1 MKFYSNSTND
11 KKKKNNL
18 WTLVGGLALIVS
30 AVIITVVATLP
41 DNSQNVGGNI
51 IPPVGEQAE
60 QYVMPM
66 SEYTMGQEFS
76 DKLVFNQTLKQWRTH
91 NGVDFIGEKGADV
104 RAVLGGKV
112 TSVETTTLEGTVV
125 TIEQSDGIVSI
136 YKSLSAEVAV
146 EVGQTVKAGDLI
158 GKVDATMVTEKNE
171 GTHLHLEMKK
181 DGQYVN
187 PLEYLPEGADK

>member
-112 TSVETTTLEGTVV
+112 TGVETTTLEGTVV